1 MGGPA
6 AQLAYGAWHEAEDV
20 LAYSTGSRMALL
32 DRHGH
37 QRSIKARRVVGR
49 AARRIAGRR
58 TLLPPGRSEPVVETS
73 DHAYGR
79 RDPVQ
84 HEEILDW
91 AASRQALYL
100 YDTVRGHAAD
110 WEEHRTAL
118 AGWYQHTNVAI
129 CNYAK
134 HDLPA
139 VTGGLRALP
148 GRLYETLA
156 SGAIPVGLPPDL
168 ERQNRILGQPVVEA
182 LDGTAHQLA
191 GLLDRFRDPVEARP
205 LRIRN
210 LALACRGHDWGHR
223 WAAVYEAIGMR
234 VPFGLQNRL
243 DDLAKRADEFEG
255 LIATD

>member
-1 MGGPA
+1 MRFAPVDPLRPRGIS
-6 AQLAYGAWHEAEDV
+6 V
-20 LAYSTGSRMALL
+20 LG
-32 DRHGH
+32 
-37 QRSIKARRVVGR
+37 I
-49 AARRIAGRR
+49 
-58 TLLPPGRSEPVVETS
+58 
-73 DHAYGR
+73 GR

-129 CNYAK
+129 CDYAK

-243 DDLAKRADEFEG
+243 DDLAKRADEFER